1 MHCDD
6 KIVCGMYG
14 NKRISKSM
22 QIVSH
27 LIKAITILKYKTM
40 VNKVT
45 KFTLGDMTFGT
56 KKQLREFVST
66 WLYDG
71 YKVDMDADPWILDL
85 LTMHPRATKKM
96 ENMVGLHVHYSMP
109 FYCFVV
115 DKADGTTEDISYTK
129 CLTGDSKNQR
139 IYAAFRH
146 AISDQ
151 IYAFKKA
158 LFKNGKVVIC
168 PISGLNLGDN
178 PDTHIDHNFDIMP
191 FKQLIVDFCS
201 KYGYEFENIHVTSE
215 KTIVYITDV
224 TIKHEFMA
232 YHAKY
237 AVLRGVHK
245 SANLTETKT
254 WSTRITCMQ

>member
-1 MHCDD
+1 M
-6 KIVCGMYG
+6 
-14 NKRISKSM
+14 
-22 QIVSH
+22 
-27 LIKAITILKYKTM
+27 M

-139 IYAAFRH
+139 IYAFRH

-245 SANLTETKT
+245 SANLTGIQTNLGPHQPHCQK
-254 WSTRITCMQ
+254 